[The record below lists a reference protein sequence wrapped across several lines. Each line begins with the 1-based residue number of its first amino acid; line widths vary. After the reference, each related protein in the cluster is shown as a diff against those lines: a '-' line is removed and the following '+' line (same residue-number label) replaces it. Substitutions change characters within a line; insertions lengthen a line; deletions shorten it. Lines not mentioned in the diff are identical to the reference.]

1 MENLK
6 DCIIENFTSD
16 NFPLWKWRMEILLDD
31 KGLLKIVNGEEVA
44 PKKEQDTETY
54 NKREKKAYALI
65 GLNLGDRQVE
75 EIRHT
80 KTAKEAWDTLMKLN
94 ESSTMANVLR
104 LKREFL
110 TTKMKPGDK
119 VREHAQKLRNIASQ
133 LQVIGHTLPKDEVT
147 YILLNSLPSSYGHL
161 VVSMHDSDA
170 VQDLDKL
177 MAIL

>member
-1 MENLK
+1 MANLK
-6 DCIIENFTSD
+6 DCIIEKFTCD
-16 NFPLWKWRMEILLDD
+16 NFPFWKWRMEILLDD

-44 PKKEQDTETY
+44 PKKEDTKAY

-65 GLNLGDRQVE
+65 GLNLGDRQAE

-110 TTKMKPGDK
+110 TTKNEAG
-119 VREHAQKLRNIASQ
+119 
-133 LQVIGHTLPKDEVT
+133 
-147 YILLNSLPSSYGHL
+147 
-161 VVSMHDSDA
+161 
-170 VQDLDKL
+170 
-177 MAIL
+177 